1 MSCFFNNFV
10 DILVHIS
17 VSENDF
23 RNKLKKNVFKKQIIN
38 INYRRTAT
46 KKSDWKEVDDILQ
59 SDSESK
65 SRPLRKKDSTS
76 TIGSYGK
83 PTSSQSGKGYNPRE
97 DPHINGHDR

>member
-23 RNKLKKNVFKKQIIN
+23 RNKLKKSVFKKQIIN

-46 KKSDWKEVDDILQ
+46 KKSEWKEVEM
-59 SDSESK
+59 SEH
-65 SRPLRKKDSTS
+65 RKVFD
-76 TIGSYGK
+76 
-83 PTSSQSGKGYNPRE
+83 E
-97 DPHINGHDR
+97 INFI